1 VVLINAA
8 MPPFTPSGYR
18 DGKLAAEAAAK
29 ELVDPSFGAAVLKP
43 GGASPGR
50 SRCLRFRLRSDGV

>member
-8 MPPFTPSGYR
+8 MPAFTPSGYR

-29 ELVDPSFGAAVLKP
+29 SLVDPTFGAAVLKP
-43 GGASPGR
+43 GGA
-50 SRCLRFRLRSDGV
+50 LRAPRAARLFRPVSFC